1 MAGEIHLVRTKGLDS
16 LDELAYIPGYPVFH
30 AGEVRMPKGM
40 PGQRKVGFTFPAELV
55 ERLDEA
61 KWELRKTKAEIVTE
75 AVEEYLDR
83 HGIKKVNAPPRE
95 RPPQQHLIRLERSP
109 RLLGGIKSGCMW
121 MRRWRAQR

>member
-1 MAGEIHLVRTKGLDS
+1 MKRGKVNSSSVAERLDS
-16 LDELAYIPGYPVFH
+16 LDQLAYIPTYPVFH

-55 ERLDEA
+55 ERLEEA

-83 HGIKKVNAPPRE
+83 HGIKKVKAPPRE
-95 RPPQQHLIRLERSP
+95 RPRT
-109 RLLGGIKSGCMW
+109 
-121 MRRWRAQR
+121 RRRVSA

>member
-1 MAGEIHLVRTKGLDS
+1 MPKEAKLAREKYLDK
-16 LDELAYIPGYPVFH
+16 LAEVSYIPLPIRVPREEG
-30 AGEVRMPKGM
+30 AAMPKST

-83 HGIKKVNAPPRE
+83 HGIKKGKAQPRE
-95 RPPQQHLIRLERSP
+95 RSRTGRQVS
-109 RLLGGIKSGCMW
+109 
-121 MRRWRAQR
+121 A